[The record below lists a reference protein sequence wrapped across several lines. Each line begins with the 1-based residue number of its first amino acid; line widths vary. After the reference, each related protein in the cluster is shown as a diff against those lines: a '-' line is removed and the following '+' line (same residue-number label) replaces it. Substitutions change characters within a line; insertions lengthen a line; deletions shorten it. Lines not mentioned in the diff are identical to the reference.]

1 MVRTLDNIIA
11 FLLLTIIRY
20 LYRRNEKMKI
30 NKLALTTSLLLAM
43 GFTAPSFAE
52 SAATTAVDAV
62 KEVAT
67 DVIEKAAPATTAAVD
82 TATTEAA
89 PAAADCATQ
98 ADFDAMSDA
107 DKAAL
112 TTPICETGA
121 DAAPADAE
129 APVAK

>member
-52 SAATTAVDAV
+52 SAATTAVETADA
-62 KEVAT
+62 
-67 DVIEKAAPATTAAVD
+67 
-82 TATTEAA
+82 ATTEVTE
-89 PAAADCATQ
+89 AAADCATQ

>member
-1 MVRTLDNIIA
+1 
-11 FLLLTIIRY
+11 
-20 LYRRNEKMKI
+20 MKL
-30 NKLALTTSLLLAM
+30 NKFAITTSLLLAM

-67 DVIEKAAPATTAAVD
+67 DVMEKAVTEATTATDAVETAVTED
-82 TATTEAA
+82 VTATTE
-89 PAAADCATQ
+89 AAADCATQ
-98 ADFDAMSDA
+98 ADVDAMSDA

-121 DAAPADAE
+121 EAAPADPE

>member
-1 MVRTLDNIIA
+1 
-11 FLLLTIIRY
+11 
-20 LYRRNEKMKI
+20 MKL
-30 NKLALTTSLLLAM
+30 NKLAITTSLLLAM

-52 SAATTAVDAV
+52 SATTAVDAV

-67 DVIEKAAPATTAAVD
+67 DVMEAVTED
-82 TATTEAA
+82 VTATTE
-89 PAAADCATQ
+89 AAADCATQ
-98 ADFDAMSDA
+98 ADVDAMSDA

-121 DAAPADAE
+121 EAAPADPE

>member
-1 MVRTLDNIIA
+1 
-11 FLLLTIIRY
+11 
-20 LYRRNEKMKI
+20 MKI

-52 SAATTAVDAV
+52 SAATTAVDAAV
-62 KEVAT
+62 E
-67 DVIEKAAPATTAAVD
+67 TADA
-82 TATTEAA
+82 ATTEVTE
-89 PAAADCATQ
+89 AAADCATQ